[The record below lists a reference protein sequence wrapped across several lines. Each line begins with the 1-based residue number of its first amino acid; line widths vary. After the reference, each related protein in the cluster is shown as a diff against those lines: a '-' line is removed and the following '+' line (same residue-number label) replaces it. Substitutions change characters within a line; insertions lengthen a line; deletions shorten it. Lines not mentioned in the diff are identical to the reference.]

1 MFFKVPNWLRYE
13 VKHHW
18 ERLTVETRRWIN
30 AHPGL
35 ILGVTTAS
43 VFVLLVT
50 IVWLSWP
57 EKVVEEVVESEL
69 AWFCDLNTGEL
80 FVSRSE
86 LAGPIEAPSGPL
98 PCGRPAG
105 VRAYVFSYIDEPNE
119 SERFIG
125 FLERPNP
132 AAADAYTSGG
142 IDGGTG
148 GAKQWGRGRLICMLG
163 DGRWVPADS
172 KQGQAILSRVFMPN
186 HLGKPPYY
194 CPPE

>member
-1 MFFKVPNWLRYE
+1 MFFKVPDWLRYE
-13 VKHHW
+13 IEHRW
-18 ERLTVETRRWIN
+18 ERLAVDTRRRIN
-30 AHPGL
+30 AHPKL
-35 ILGVTTAS
+35 IIGITTAS

-57 EKVVEEVVESEL
+57 EKIVEEVVESEL
-69 AWFCDLNTGEL
+69 AWFYDLNTGML

-86 LAGPIEAPSGPL
+86 LTGPIEAPSGPL

-132 AAADAYTSGG
+132 AGGAYSASS
-142 IDGGTG
+142 IDEGAG
-148 GAKQWGRGRLICMLG
+148 GAKRWGRGRLICMVG
-163 DGRWVPADS
+163 DNQWVPADS
-172 KQGQAILSRVFMPN
+172 EQGRDILNRVFIPN
-186 HLGKPPYY
+186 HAGEHPYY
-194 CPPE
+194 CQPK

>member
-1 MFFKVPNWLRYE
+1 MFFRLPDWLRYE
-13 VKHHW
+13 IAHNW
-18 ERLTVETRRWIN
+18 ERLSVNARRWIN

-35 ILGVTTAS
+35 IVGIAATS

-50 IVWLSWP
+50 IVWVSWP

-69 AWFCDLNTGEL
+69 AWFYDLNTGEL

-86 LAGPIEAPSGPL
+86 QAGPIEAPSGPL

-132 AAADAYTSGG
+132 AAKNDESASSDSRV
-142 IDGGTG
+142 GGTG
-148 GAKQWGRGRLICMLG
+148 RWGQGRLICRAG
-163 DGRWVPADS
+163 EERWFAADS
-172 KQGQAILSRVFMPN
+172 RQTF
-186 HLGKPPYY
+186 
-194 CPPE
+194 

>member
-1 MFFKVPNWLRYE
+1 MFFRVPDWLRYE
-13 VKHHW
+13 IAHRW
-18 ERLTVETRRWIN
+18 ERLAVDARRWIN
-30 AHPGL
+30 AHPRL
-35 ILGVTTAS
+35 IMGITATS

-57 EKVVEEVVESEL
+57 KKVVEEVVESEL

-86 LAGPIEAPSGPL
+86 LTGPIEAPSGPL

-132 AAADAYTSGG
+132 AGGADAAGS
-142 IDGGTG
+142 IDEGAS
-148 GAKQWGRGRLICMLG
+148 GAKRWGRGRLICMVG
-163 DGRWVPADS
+163 DRQWVPADS
-172 KQGQAILSRVFMPN
+172 KQGRDILNRVFLPN
-186 HLGKPPYY
+186 HAGERPYY

>member
-1 MFFKVPNWLRYE
+1 MFFRLPDWLRYE
-13 VKHHW
+13 IVHHW
-18 ERLTVETRRWIN
+18 ERLTVNARRWIN

-35 ILGVTTAS
+35 IVGITATS

-57 EKVVEEVVESEL
+57 EEIVEEVVEIEL
-69 AWFCDLNTGEL
+69 AWFYDLNTDKL

-86 LAGPIEAPSGPL
+86 LTGPINAPSGPL

-132 AAADAYTSGG
+132 AAKNNESAS
-142 IDGGTG
+142 IDSRVG
-148 GAKQWGRGRLICMLG
+148 GAGRWGQGRLICRAG
-163 DGRWVPADS
+163 DERWFKADS
-172 KQGQAILSRVFMPN
+172 KQGRDILSWVFIPN
-186 HLGKPPYY
+186 HAGEHPYY
-194 CPPE
+194 CQPE